1 MNPLQVTNLCS
12 TRRGT
17 LWSRRRRKGDTNRSW
32 RSSTATATS
41 ALRLWLRRRQRLR
54 LQWQLPPIML
64 HFPQTAVGRS
74 ALATNAC
81 GTNARHKGQEFSQLW
96 LDSLRLASTCCD
108 VAAAAQWNWSIS
120 RSTLA
125 SRCINKISYIYL
137 HIQYIVCTV
146 EEEKLKVIVTFWA
159 WQRRKRVCLHVWG

>member
-17 LWSRRRRKGDTNRSW
+17 LRSLWSRRRRRKGDTNRSW

-41 ALRLWLRRRQRLR
+41 ALRWRLRLR

-74 ALATNAC
+74 PLATNAC

-96 LDSLRLASTCCD
+96 LDSLRLASLCCCCRT
-108 VAAAAQWNWSIS
+108 VKLKHQSKHFGI
-120 RSTLA
+120 TLHQQN
-125 SRCINKISYIYL
+125 ILYIYL
-137 HIQYIVCTV
+137 HKCISYAQSG
-146 EEEKLKVIVTFWA
+146 EKLKVIVTFWA
-159 WQRRKRVCLHVWG
+159 WQRRKRVCLYVWG

>member
-41 ALRLWLRRRQRLR
+41 ALRLWLRRRRRLR

-74 ALATNAC
+74 ALTTNAC

-96 LDSLRLASTCCD
+96 LDLLRLASRSEIEASVEALWHH
-108 VAAAAQWNWSIS
+108 VA
-120 RSTLA
+120 STKYP
-125 SRCINKISYIYL
+125 IYIY
-137 HIQYIVCTV
+137 IYIVCTV
-146 EEEKLKVIVTFWA
+146 EGEKLKVIVTFWA